1 MAMYYLNVGDSIFL
15 HDNDGALKKA
25 TIKKIEIKNIE
36 HFTEINLFLKEK
48 NKDRLS
54 VYGIE
59 SLGNKIFLDYAD
71 YLLETEYNIMSVNN
85 QYIAFCVDFIE
96 KNKKI
101 YSFINSH
108 DLSDLKKKQIFKKAH
123 DIKSLYHFTN
133 LKNIIS
139 ILKLGLYPVSELEK
153 KNIKFERN
161 DEKRLDGMRNCNSL
175 SISYPNTW
183 YLNKISKENNEDYC
197 IIEYDDRLLDQAIKK
212 NLVNYSKYNA
222 ARSDTIIGKD
232 LNCFIEMFRNSNI
245 LVQNPNTAYY
255 SGQIISPIQRKDTL
269 PLNYPSNDQAEVLIE
284 GIIDNKY
291 IKRIIFKNEYSYK
304 LMKDY
309 LKVYE
314 IAGVIDESYFIKR
327 DDFIRGKNYGKA
339 LLF

>member
-1 MAMYYLNVGDSIFL
+1 MI
-15 HDNDGALKKA
+15 
-25 TIKKIEIKNIE
+25 
-36 HFTEINLFLKEK
+36 
-48 NKDRLS
+48 
-54 VYGIE
+54 
-59 SLGNKIFLDYAD
+59 
-71 YLLETEYNIMSVNN
+71 
-85 QYIAFCVDFIE
+85 IE